1 MENSILKT
9 LLSEYDYKREFAEK
23 DLLKRK
29 DILYAK
35 NPRLLEIEKSLNNYS
50 ISTVKKMLITNDSN
64 LLLELQEK
72 YVSLKSER
80 NNILK
85 SLNLDENFLKPHYE
99 CTLCND
105 TGFINN
111 LNSASTMCSCLKQKI
126 YNLEYNK
133 SNLNSLANQTFDKFN
148 FDLFSN
154 NADKNLYN
162 SDISPRE
169 NIKIIKKICE
179 DFINNFDSTDEKN
192 LLFIG
197 NTGLG
202 KTFLSSCIANELL
215 RKGKTILYQTAP
227 NMLDSII
234 DCKFNKENSNPNTIN
249 NILSVDLLI
258 IDDLG
263 TESINSMKFSEL
275 FNIINT
281 RLLNSSKTIIST
293 NLNLKNLFSTYDER
307 IVSRFAENYN
317 ICRFFGED
325 IRLKK

>member
-1 MENSILKT
+1 MENSVLKK
-9 LLSEYDYKREFAEK
+9 LLIEYEKKREFAEK
-23 DLLKRK
+23 ELILKK
-29 DILYAK
+29 TTLYNQ
-35 NPRLLEIEKSLNNYS
+35 NPRLLEIENSLNEYS
-50 ISTVKKMLITNDSN
+50 IKTMKRILANNSTS
-64 LLLELQEK
+64 LLEDLQDK
-72 YVSLKSER
+72 CSKLKKER
-80 NNILK
+80 INILE
-85 SLNLDENFLKPHYE
+85 SLSLTEQYLKPSYE
-99 CTLCND
+99 CNICND
-105 TGFINN
+105 TGFV
-111 LNSASTMCSCLKQKI
+111 LDSNSLTTMCNCLKQRI

-133 SNLNSLANQTFDKFN
+133 SNLNNLVNQNFEKFSIN
-148 FDLFSN
+148 CFSN
-154 NADKNLYN
+154 TVNKELYK

-169 NIKIIKKICE
+169 NMKLIKNIC
-179 DFINNFDSTDEKN
+179 DNFINNFDDPKEKN

-215 RKGKTILYQTAP
+215 RMDKTVLYQTAP

-234 DCKFNKENSNPNTIN
+234 DCRFNKEHCNPNIIN
-249 NILSVDLLI
+249 NILNVDLLI

-263 TESINSMKFSEL
+263 TENINSLKFSEL

-317 ICRFFGED
+317 ICRFF
-325 IRLKK
+325 RRRY